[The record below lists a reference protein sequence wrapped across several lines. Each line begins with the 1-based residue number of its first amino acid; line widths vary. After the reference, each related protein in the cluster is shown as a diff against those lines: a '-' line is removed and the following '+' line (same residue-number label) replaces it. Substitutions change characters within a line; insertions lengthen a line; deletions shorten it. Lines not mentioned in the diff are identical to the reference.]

1 MSDTQVRRPMMQTLP
16 RMAPRPV
23 TATMVTR
30 RRVKAGFTALA
41 AAYFVFWAGLFVAL
55 ALWLLSRNYVNDNA
69 LWSWSTVIA
78 SLDAPQGG
86 FNRFVLLYPQVQYYF
101 VTLMSLVPGLKTP
114 QAPYLI
120 SAFAAAGLLTHFTF
134 RLRRASVPW
143 PMVVA
148 VILLTAFNPVFLWGA
163 TNGGGEMLGIT
174 LYYVLGL
181 SMIVLRYSHSLHSH
195 ILLGFVLLLFF
206 ITDAR
211 SLYLSMTLLPLLPL
225 VVQRHIMQINPAA
238 PIFVLYC
245 PLVFMIGIWL
255 ALNWIYTGD
264 SMAFLKD
271 PASPFLGAR
280 ISGEYLPWRAAF
292 GNNFWAATGISAL
305 LLAICYPVL
314 LMVQMQPMRRTRA
327 YAAGVALAGMPVFAS
342 GLATWAEFTQSPA
355 DILVL
360 VMGGVMA
367 LQTTGLML
375 RERPAAVL
383 ALMLAGMVGSLA
395 LFQKYPGVGMA
406 GWFDAFAGRTVES
419 RHQGD
424 MELGL
429 WLRDQ
434 EGVMIDEATAY
445 AAIAARGG
453 AEGLVLTFSDRFK
466 EGVNSGKPVTNW
478 IAAPSLQRDPRQIDL
493 VNRYYPKLYNV
504 GIPGY
509 TLIYDRAG
517 WRVYASEEQ
526 WKRLHEK
533 RGRQLEE
540 KDT

>member
-1 MSDTQVRRPMMQTLP
+1 MSSAARMMATVP
-16 RMAPRPV
+16 RVVPRP
-23 TATMVTR
+23 AAAR
-30 RRVKAGFTALA
+30 KRIRAGVTALA
-41 AAYFVFWAGLFVAL
+41 AAYFVFWAALFTAL
-55 ALWLLSRNYVNDNA
+55 ALWLLSRNYVNDGA

-86 FNRFVLLYPQVQYYF
+86 FNRFVLLYPQVQYYL
-101 VTLMSLVPGLKTP
+101 VTMLSLIPGLKTP

-120 SAFAAAGLLTHFTF
+120 SAVAAAGLLTHFTF
-134 RLRRASVPW
+134 RLRRAGVPG
-143 PMVVA
+143 PMVAA
-148 VILLTAFNPVFLWGA
+148 VVLLTAANPVFLWGA

-195 ILLGFVLLLFF
+195 ILLGVVLLLFF

-211 SLYLSMTLLPLLPL
+211 SVYLSLTLLPLLPL
-225 VVQRHIMQINPAA
+225 VVQRHIMAINPVA
-238 PIFVLYC
+238 PVFVLYC

-264 SMAFLKD
+264 SLAFLKD

-280 ISGEYLPWRAAF
+280 ISSDYLPWRAAF
-292 GNNFWAATGISAL
+292 GNHFWAATAISGL
-305 LLAICYPVL
+305 LLLICYPVL
-314 LMVQMQPMRRTRA
+314 LMVQMQPMRRTRVW
-327 YAAGVALAGMPVFAS
+327 AAGVALAGMPVFAS

-375 RERPAAVL
+375 RERPVAVL
-383 ALMLAGMVGSLA
+383 ALMAAGMIGSLA
-395 LFQKYPGVGMA
+395 LFQTYPGVGMA
-406 GWFDAFAGRTVES
+406 GWFDAFAGRTVEYP
-419 RHQGD
+419 RQGD
-424 MELGL
+424 LELGL
-429 WLRDQ
+429 WLRNQD
-434 EGVMIDEATAY
+434 GVMIDESTAY

-466 EGVNSGKPVTNW
+466 EGVNSGRPVTHW
-478 IAAPSLQRDPRQIDL
+478 IAVPSPQRDPRQVDL
-493 VNRYYPKLYNV
+493 INRYYPKLYTL
-504 GIPGY
+504 GMTGY

-526 WKRLHEK
+526 WRRLHEN
-533 RGRQLEE
+533 RGKPRERA
-540 KDT
+540 DAT